1 MTDIFIN
8 FSNHPSVEWSE
19 AQKNAAVEYGEIV
32 DLQFPVID
40 ETATDEDIK
49 KLADE
54 YLLKVREITSP
65 KNATV
70 HIMGEQTFLHSMLHR
85 LQKAGYKCMAS
96 TTKRIVKFDEENR
109 KITTFNFE
117 RFREYESFA

>member
-1 MTDIFIN
+1 MTDTFIN
-8 FSNHPSVEWSE
+8 FSNHPSAEWSE

-54 YLLKVREITSP
+54 YLLKVREIASP
-65 KNATV
+65 NNATV
-70 HIMGEQTFLHSMLHR
+70 HIMGEQTFTHSLLQR
-85 LQKAGYKCMAS
+85 LQRAGYKCVAS
-96 TTKRIVKFDEENR
+96 TTKRIIEQEGER
-109 KITTFNFE
+109 KVVIFNFE
-117 RFREYESFA
+117 RFREYEIFA

>member
-1 MTDIFIN
+1 
-8 FSNHPSVEWSE
+8 
-19 AQKNAAVEYGEIV
+19 
-32 DLQFPVID
+32 
-40 ETATDEDIK
+40 
-49 KLADE
+49 
-54 YLLKVREITSP
+54 
-65 KNATV
+65 
-70 HIMGEQTFLHSMLHR
+70 MLHR